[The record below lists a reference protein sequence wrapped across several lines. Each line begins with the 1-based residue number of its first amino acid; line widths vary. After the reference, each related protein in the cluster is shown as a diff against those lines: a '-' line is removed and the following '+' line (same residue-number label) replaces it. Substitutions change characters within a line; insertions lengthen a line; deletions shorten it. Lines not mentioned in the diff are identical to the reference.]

1 MQNSTRD
8 GGVLEVSVLGTF
20 KSKFCEANI
29 AANHNLFNVK
39 KLDFQPMR
47 IHFG

>member
-1 MQNSTRD
+1 MQNSTMD
-8 GGVLEVSVLGTF
+8 GAVLEVSILGKF

-29 AANHNLFNVK
+29 AANQNMFSVK